1 MTKIQR
7 ALAAIARQPLDRL
20 PSHINFADRARVGD
34 VEKDMGI
41 GPGQLD
47 DYLDNH
53 MDFVYSKFDLPIHH
67 RNDVKLMDGIEREGF
82 CKIDRDRHIVFD
94 SWGMGIVQFI
104 DGYNPIFGAMH
115 ECGREMGVGFVPDRF
130 PPGFLEMDPDAAV
143 AAYTAP
149 DIDKPGAYDHIH
161 AALAKSAEKDLLVVA
176 ADYSGIF
183 ERSYGLR
190 SFEEFMMDLAAEP
203 ERAMRLMDAI
213 ADFKVEDARRKVS
226 AGVLVGHHGDDLA
239 TQTAPFFSPDM
250 FRRMFLPN
258 IKRVFAVFKD
268 AGLPVMM
275 HSCGNI
281 VDFIPDLIDAGLD
294 LLEPV
299 QPCMDLERLKRE
311 FGKDLSFWGGIDTQ
325 ELLPFGTP
333 ERVREET
340 RRVVRILGKGGGYI
354 AGPSQEIMNDVPTA
368 NIIAM
373 LETIKEERHNM

>member
-7 ALAAIARQPLDRL
+7 ALAAITRKPLDRL
-20 PSHINFADRARVGD
+20 PSHINFADRARVGA

-47 DYLDNH
+47 AYLDNH
-53 MDFVYSKFDLPIHH
+53 MDFVYNKFDLPIHH
-67 RNDVKLMDGIEREGF
+67 RNNVELMDRLEREGF
-82 CKIDRDRHIVFD
+82 CKVDRGKHIVFD
-94 SWGMGIVQFI
+94 SYGMGIVQFI

-115 ECGREMGVGFVPDRF
+115 ERGREMGVGFMPDRF
-130 PPGFLEMDPDAAV
+130 PPGFLEMDPDEAV

-149 DIDKPGAYDHIH
+149 DIDRPGAYDPVRE
-161 AALAKSAEKDLLVVA
+161 AVAKSAEKDQLVVA
-176 ADYSGIF
+176 AGYSGVF
-183 ERSYGLR
+183 ERAYGIR
-190 SFEEFMMDLAAEP
+190 SFEEFMVDLAAEP
-203 ERAMRLMDAI
+203 ERAMLFMDKI
-213 ADFKVEDARRKVS
+213 ADFKVEDARRKVA

-239 TQTAPFFSPDM
+239 TQTAPFFSLEM

-258 IKRVFAVFKD
+258 IKRVFSVFKD

-281 VDFIPDLIDAGLD
+281 VAFIPDLIDAGLD

-299 QPCMDLERLKRE
+299 QPCMDLEYLKRE

-340 RRVVRILGKGGGYI
+340 RRVVRILGRNGGYI

-373 LETIKEERHNM
+373 LETIKEEERNM